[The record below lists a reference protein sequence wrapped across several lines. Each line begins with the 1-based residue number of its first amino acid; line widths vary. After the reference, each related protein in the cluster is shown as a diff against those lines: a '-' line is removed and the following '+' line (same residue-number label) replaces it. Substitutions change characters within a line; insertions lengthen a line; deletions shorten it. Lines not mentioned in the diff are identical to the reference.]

1 MKNTMHAATD
11 AHGVPE
17 NFHGNAPHDA
27 AMRQT

>member
-1 MKNTMHAATD
+1 MKNAMHAATD

-17 NFHGNAPHDA
+17 NLHGNAPRDA